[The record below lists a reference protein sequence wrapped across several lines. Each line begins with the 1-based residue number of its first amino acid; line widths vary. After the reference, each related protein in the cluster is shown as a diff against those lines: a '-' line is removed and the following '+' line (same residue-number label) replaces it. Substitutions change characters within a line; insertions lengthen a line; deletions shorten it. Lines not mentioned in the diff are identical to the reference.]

1 MNELTINFNYYN
13 TNNII
18 PLNSNSLNVIYS
30 EIELDHKYKRNEEN
44 ITFIGISNRK
54 SEIWF

>member
-1 MNELTINFNYYN
+1 MFESTINFNYYN

-30 EIELDHKYKRNEEN
+30 EIELDHKYKRNE
-44 ITFIGISNRK
+44 
-54 SEIWF
+54 